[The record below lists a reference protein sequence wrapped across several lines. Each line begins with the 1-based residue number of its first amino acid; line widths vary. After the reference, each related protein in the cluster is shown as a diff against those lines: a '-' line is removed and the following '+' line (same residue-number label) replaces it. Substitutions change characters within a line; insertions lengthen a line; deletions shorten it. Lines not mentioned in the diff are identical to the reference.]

1 MMKKISLQWRL
12 TIIISILIA
21 AICVLLNVLL
31 YNTGIFYIDSLGN
44 SVLSQNQDPGQ
55 GQDTNSDQEDSTL
68 YIEFSQEDWQAFA
81 ERFSIQVDDSK
92 KDYSIYSWIL
102 TVLITLAGGGITY
115 LVSGYALRPLRKFSD
130 QAAQIQAEN
139 LTDCRLDEEGVSEF
153 RRLSESF
160 NRMLDNLSE
169 SFSALRE
176 FNGSAAHE
184 FRTPLAIMQA
194 QIELYEQEEHENV
207 DQETAEMIAMMKE
220 QTSRL
225 SHLVKSLLD
234 MSELQTIPRTD
245 PVELQSLIEEVLAD
259 LSSLAEKNGV
269 QLIQKKRD
277 DLIYTG
283 SDILLYRML
292 FNLTEN
298 AIRYNHPGGCVTL
311 SAEENADHNIR
322 ITVADTGQGIPKEAQ
337 ERIFQ
342 PFYRVDKSRSRAFG
356 GVGLGLALV
365 QKIAELH
372 GGTIRIA
379 ESSEMGST
387 FEICLPEKEL

>member
-1 MMKKISLQWRL
+1 MKKISLQWRL
-12 TIIISILIA
+12 TIIISVLIA

-68 YIEFSQEDWQAFA
+68 YIEFSQEDWRAFA

-139 LTDCRLDEEGVSEF
+139 LTDCRLDEEGVPEF
-153 RRLSESF
+153 RRLGESF

-269 QLIQKKRD
+269 QLMQMKRD

-311 SAEENADHNIR
+311 SAEATEDHNIR

>member
-12 TIIISILIA
+12 TIIISVLIA

-68 YIEFSQEDWQAFA
+68 YIEFSQEDWRAFA

-139 LTDCRLDEEGVSEF
+139 LTDCRLDEEGVPEF
-153 RRLSESF
+153 RRLGESF

-269 QLIQKKRD
+269 QLMQKKRD

>member
-1 MMKKISLQWRL
+1 MKKISLQWRL
-12 TIIISILIA
+12 TIIISVLIA

-68 YIEFSQEDWQAFA
+68 YIEFSQEDWRAFA

-139 LTDCRLDEEGVSEF
+139 LTDCRLDEEGVPEF
-153 RRLSESF
+153 RRLGESF

-245 PVELQSLIEEVLAD
+245 PVELQSLIEEVMAD

-269 QLIQKKRD
+269 QLMQKKRD

-322 ITVADTGQGIPKEAQ
+322 ITVTDTGQGIPKEAQ

>member
-1 MMKKISLQWRL
+1 MKKISLQWRL
-12 TIIISILIA
+12 TIIISVLIA

-68 YIEFSQEDWQAFA
+68 YIEFSQEDWRAFA

-139 LTDCRLDEEGVSEF
+139 LTDCRLDEEGVPEF
-153 RRLSESF
+153 RRLGESF

-245 PVELQSLIEEVLAD
+245 PVELQSLIEEVMAD

-269 QLIQKKRD
+269 QLMQKKRD

>member
-12 TIIISILIA
+12 TIIISVLIA

-68 YIEFSQEDWQAFA
+68 YIEFSQEDWRAFA

-139 LTDCRLDEEGVSEF
+139 LTDCRLDEEGVPEF
-153 RRLSESF
+153 RRLGESF

-207 DQETAEMIAMMKE
+207 DQETAEMIVMMKE

-269 QLIQKKRD
+269 QLMQKKRD

-298 AIRYNHPGGCVTL
+298 AIRYNHPGGGVTL

>member
-12 TIIISILIA
+12 TIIISVLIA

-68 YIEFSQEDWQAFA
+68 YIEFSQEDWRAFA

-139 LTDCRLDEEGVSEF
+139 LTDCRLDEEGVPEF
-153 RRLSESF
+153 RRLGESF

-269 QLIQKKRD
+269 QLMQMKRD

-365 QKIAELH
+365 QKIAELQW
-372 GGTIRIA
+372 GEIRIA
-379 ESSEMGST
+379 
-387 FEICLPEKEL
+387 

>member
-12 TIIISILIA
+12 TIIISVLIA

-68 YIEFSQEDWQAFA
+68 YIEFSQEDWRAFA

-139 LTDCRLDEEGVSEF
+139 LTDCRLDEEGVPEF
-153 RRLSESF
+153 RRLGESF

-234 MSELQTIPRTD
+234 MSELQTIPRID

-311 SAEENADHNIR
+311 SAEENADHNIC

>member
-12 TIIISILIA
+12 TIIISVLIA

-68 YIEFSQEDWQAFA
+68 YIEFSQEDWRAFA

-139 LTDCRLDEEGVSEF
+139 LTDCRLDEEGVPEF
-153 RRLSESF
+153 RRLGESF

-234 MSELQTIPRTD
+234 MSELQTIPRID

-283 SDILLYRML
+283 SDILLYRMF

>member
-12 TIIISILIA
+12 TIIISVLIA

-68 YIEFSQEDWQAFA
+68 YIEFSQEDWRAFA

-139 LTDCRLDEEGVSEF
+139 LTDCRLDEEGVPEF
-153 RRLSESF
+153 RRLGESF

-245 PVELQSLIEEVLAD
+245 PVELQSLIEEVMAD

-269 QLIQKKRD
+269 QLMQKKRD

-322 ITVADTGQGIPKEAQ
+322 ITVADTGQGLPKEAQ

>member
-1 MMKKISLQWRL
+1 MKKISLQWRL
-12 TIIISILIA
+12 TIIISVLIA

-68 YIEFSQEDWQAFA
+68 YIEFSQEDWRAFA

-139 LTDCRLDEEGVSEF
+139 LTDCRLDEEGVPEF
-153 RRLSESF
+153 RRLGESF

-245 PVELQSLIEEVLAD
+245 PVELQSLIEEVMAD

-269 QLIQKKRD
+269 QLMQKKRD

-322 ITVADTGQGIPKEAQ
+322 ITVTDTGQGIPKEAQ

-387 FEICLPEKEL
+387 FEICLPEKEV

>member
-1 MMKKISLQWRL
+1 M
-12 TIIISILIA
+12 
-21 AICVLLNVLL
+21 
-31 YNTGIFYIDSLGN
+31 
-44 SVLSQNQDPGQ
+44 P
-55 GQDTNSDQEDSTL
+55 
-68 YIEFSQEDWQAFA
+68 
-81 ERFSIQVDDSK
+81 
-92 KDYSIYSWIL
+92 
-102 TVLITLAGGGITY
+102 
-115 LVSGYALRPLRKFSD
+115 
-130 QAAQIQAEN
+130 
-139 LTDCRLDEEGVSEF
+139 EF
-153 RRLSESF
+153 RRLGESF

-245 PVELQSLIEEVLAD
+245 PVELQALIEEVLAD

-269 QLIQKKRD
+269 QLIQMKRD

-311 SAEENADHNIR
+311 SAEATEDHNIR

>member
-12 TIIISILIA
+12 TIIISVLIA

-68 YIEFSQEDWQAFA
+68 YIEFSQEDWRAFA

-139 LTDCRLDEEGVSEF
+139 LTDCRLDEEGVPEF
-153 RRLSESF
+153 RRLGESF

-269 QLIQKKRD
+269 QLMQMKRD

>member
-1 MMKKISLQWRL
+1 M
-12 TIIISILIA
+12 
-21 AICVLLNVLL
+21 
-31 YNTGIFYIDSLGN
+31 
-44 SVLSQNQDPGQ
+44 P
-55 GQDTNSDQEDSTL
+55 
-68 YIEFSQEDWQAFA
+68 
-81 ERFSIQVDDSK
+81 
-92 KDYSIYSWIL
+92 
-102 TVLITLAGGGITY
+102 
-115 LVSGYALRPLRKFSD
+115 
-130 QAAQIQAEN
+130 
-139 LTDCRLDEEGVSEF
+139 EF
-153 RRLSESF
+153 RRLGESF

-245 PVELQSLIEEVLAD
+245 PVELQSLIEEVMAD

-269 QLIQKKRD
+269 QLMQKKRD

>member
-1 MMKKISLQWRL
+1 MKKISLQWRL
-12 TIIISILIA
+12 TIIISVLIA

-68 YIEFSQEDWQAFA
+68 YIEFSQEDWRAFA

-139 LTDCRLDEEGVSEF
+139 LTDCRLDEEGVPEF
-153 RRLSESF
+153 RRLGESF

-234 MSELQTIPRTD
+234 MSELQTIPRID

-311 SAEENADHNIR
+311 SAEENADHNIC

>member
-12 TIIISILIA
+12 TIIISVLIA

-68 YIEFSQEDWQAFA
+68 YIEFSQEDWRAFA

-139 LTDCRLDEEGVSEF
+139 LTDCRLDEEGVPEF
-153 RRLSESF
+153 RRLGESF

-269 QLIQKKRD
+269 QLMQMKRD

-372 GGTIRIA
+372 GGAIRIS

>member
-12 TIIISILIA
+12 TIIISALIA

-68 YIEFSQEDWQAFA
+68 YIEFSQEDWRAFA

-139 LTDCRLDEEGVSEF
+139 LTDCRLDEEGVPEF
-153 RRLSESF
+153 RRLGESF

-245 PVELQSLIEEVLAD
+245 PVELQSLIEEVMAD

-269 QLIQKKRD
+269 QLMQKKRD

>member
-12 TIIISILIA
+12 TIIISVLIA

-68 YIEFSQEDWQAFA
+68 YIEFSQEDWRAFA

-139 LTDCRLDEEGVSEF
+139 LTDCRLDEEGVPEF
-153 RRLSESF
+153 RRLGESF

-234 MSELQTIPRTD
+234 MSELQTIPRID

>member
-12 TIIISILIA
+12 TIIISVLIA

-68 YIEFSQEDWQAFA
+68 YIEFSQEDWRAFA

-139 LTDCRLDEEGVSEF
+139 LTDCRLDEEGVPEF
-153 RRLSESF
+153 RRLGESF

-245 PVELQSLIEEVLAD
+245 PVELQSLIEEVMAD

>member
-12 TIIISILIA
+12 TIIISVLIA

-68 YIEFSQEDWQAFA
+68 YIEFSQEDWRAFA

-139 LTDCRLDEEGVSEF
+139 LTDCRLDEEGVPEF
-153 RRLSESF
+153 RRLGESF

-207 DQETAEMIAMMKE
+207 DQETEEMIAMMKE

-269 QLIQKKRD
+269 QLMQKKRD

-372 GGTIRIA
+372 GGAIRIA

>member
-1 MMKKISLQWRL
+1 
-12 TIIISILIA
+12 
-21 AICVLLNVLL
+21 
-31 YNTGIFYIDSLGN
+31 
-44 SVLSQNQDPGQ
+44 
-55 GQDTNSDQEDSTL
+55 
-68 YIEFSQEDWQAFA
+68 
-81 ERFSIQVDDSK
+81 
-92 KDYSIYSWIL
+92 
-102 TVLITLAGGGITY
+102 
-115 LVSGYALRPLRKFSD
+115 
-130 QAAQIQAEN
+130 
-139 LTDCRLDEEGVSEF
+139 
-153 RRLSESF
+153 
-160 NRMLDNLSE
+160 MLDNLSE

-234 MSELQTIPRTD
+234 MSELQTIPRID

-292 FNLTEN
+292 FNLTEMRFATIIRAD
-298 AIRYNHPGGCVTL
+298 AIYAVGGRERGSQYLHHGGGYRAGNSKGSAGTHL
-311 SAEENADHNIR
+311 SA
-322 ITVADTGQGIPKEAQ
+322 VLSCGQIP
-337 ERIFQ
+337 
-342 PFYRVDKSRSRAFG
+342 
-356 GVGLGLALV
+356 
-365 QKIAELH
+365 
-372 GGTIRIA
+372 
-379 ESSEMGST
+379 
-387 FEICLPEKEL
+387 

>member
-12 TIIISILIA
+12 TIIISVLIA

-68 YIEFSQEDWQAFA
+68 YIEFSQEDWRAFA

-139 LTDCRLDEEGVSEF
+139 LTDCRLDEEGVPEF
-153 RRLSESF
+153 RRLGESF

-245 PVELQSLIEEVLAD
+245 PVELQSLIEEVMAD

-269 QLIQKKRD
+269 QLMQKKRD

-311 SAEENADHNIR
+311 SAEENADHNIC
-322 ITVADTGQGIPKEAQ
+322 ITVADTGQGIPKKAQ

>member
-12 TIIISILIA
+12 TIIISVLIA

-68 YIEFSQEDWQAFA
+68 YIEFSQEDWRAFA

-139 LTDCRLDEEGVSEF
+139 LTDCRLDEEGVPEF
-153 RRLSESF
+153 RRLGESF

-176 FNGSAAHE
+176 LNGSAAHE

-245 PVELQSLIEEVLAD
+245 PVELQSLIEEALAD

-269 QLIQKKRD
+269 QLMQKKRD

>member
-1 MMKKISLQWRL
+1 MKKISLQWRL
-12 TIIISILIA
+12 TIIISVLIA

-68 YIEFSQEDWQAFA
+68 YIEFSQEDWRAFA

-139 LTDCRLDEEGVSEF
+139 LTDCRLDEEGVPEF
-153 RRLSESF
+153 RRLGESF

-269 QLIQKKRD
+269 QLMQMKRD

>member
-12 TIIISILIA
+12 TIIISVLIA

-68 YIEFSQEDWQAFA
+68 YIEFSQEDWRAFA

-139 LTDCRLDEEGVSEF
+139 LTDCRLDEEGVPEF
-153 RRLSESF
+153 RRLGESF

-269 QLIQKKRD
+269 QLMQKKRD

-311 SAEENADHNIR
+311 SAEENADHNIC
-322 ITVADTGQGIPKEAQ
+322 ITVADTGQGIPKKAQ

>member
-1 MMKKISLQWRL
+1 MKKISLQWRL
-12 TIIISILIA
+12 TIIISVLIA

-68 YIEFSQEDWQAFA
+68 YIEFSQEDWRAFA

-139 LTDCRLDEEGVSEF
+139 LTDCRLDEEGVPEF
-153 RRLSESF
+153 RRLGESF

-269 QLIQKKRD
+269 QLMQKKRD

-356 GVGLGLALV
+356 GVGLGLALM

>member
-12 TIIISILIA
+12 TIIISVLIA

-31 YNTGIFYIDSLGN
+31 YHTGIFYIDSLGN
-44 SVLSQNQDPGQ
+44 SVLSQKQDPSQ
-55 GQDTNSDQEDSTL
+55 EQNTNSDQEDSAI

-102 TVLITLAGGGITY
+102 TALITLAGGGITY

-139 LTDCRLDEEGVSEF
+139 LTDCRLDEEGVPEF
-153 RRLSESF
+153 RRLGASF

-277 DLIYTG
+277 NLIYTG

-311 SAEENADHNIR
+311 SVEENADHNIR
-322 ITVADTGQGIPKEAQ
+322 ITVADTGKGIPEEAR
-337 ERIFQ
+337 ERVFQ

>member
-12 TIIISILIA
+12 TIIISVLIA

-68 YIEFSQEDWQAFA
+68 YIEFSQEDWRAFA

-139 LTDCRLDEEGVSEF
+139 LTDCRLDEEGVPEF
-153 RRLSESF
+153 RRLGESF

-234 MSELQTIPRTD
+234 MSELQTIPRID

-292 FNLTEN
+292 FNFTEN

-311 SAEENADHNIR
+311 SAEENADHNIC

>member
-12 TIIISILIA
+12 TIIISVLIA

-68 YIEFSQEDWQAFA
+68 YIEFSQEDWRAFA

-139 LTDCRLDEEGVSEF
+139 LTDCRLDEEGVPEF
-153 RRLSESF
+153 RRLGESF

-269 QLIQKKRD
+269 QLIQMKRD

>member
-12 TIIISILIA
+12 TIIISVLIA

-68 YIEFSQEDWQAFA
+68 YIEFSQEDWRAFA

-139 LTDCRLDEEGVSEF
+139 LTDCRLDEEGVPEF
-153 RRLSESF
+153 RRLGESF

-245 PVELQSLIEEVLAD
+245 PVELQSLIEEVMAD

-269 QLIQKKRD
+269 QLMQKKRD

>member
-12 TIIISILIA
+12 TIIISVLIA

-68 YIEFSQEDWQAFA
+68 YIEFSQEDWRAFA

-92 KDYSIYSWIL
+92 KDYSIYSWSL

-139 LTDCRLDEEGVSEF
+139 LTDCRLDEEGVPEF
-153 RRLSESF
+153 RRLGESF

-269 QLIQKKRD
+269 QLMQKKRD

>member
-12 TIIISILIA
+12 TIIISVLIA

-68 YIEFSQEDWQAFA
+68 YIEFSQEDWRAFA

-139 LTDCRLDEEGVSEF
+139 LTDCRLDEEGVPEF
-153 RRLSESF
+153 RRLGESF

-234 MSELQTIPRTD
+234 MSELQTIPRID

-311 SAEENADHNIR
+311 SAEENADHNIC

-379 ESSEMGST
+379 ESSERGST

>member
-12 TIIISILIA
+12 TIIISVLIA

-44 SVLSQNQDPGQ
+44 SVLSQNQDPSQ

-68 YIEFSQEDWQAFA
+68 YIEFSQEDWRAFA

-139 LTDCRLDEEGVSEF
+139 LTDCRLDEEGVPEF
-153 RRLSESF
+153 RRLGESF

-379 ESSEMGST
+379 ESSERGST

>member
-1 MMKKISLQWRL
+1 
-12 TIIISILIA
+12 
-21 AICVLLNVLL
+21 
-31 YNTGIFYIDSLGN
+31 
-44 SVLSQNQDPGQ
+44 
-55 GQDTNSDQEDSTL
+55 
-68 YIEFSQEDWQAFA
+68 
-81 ERFSIQVDDSK
+81 
-92 KDYSIYSWIL
+92 
-102 TVLITLAGGGITY
+102 
-115 LVSGYALRPLRKFSD
+115 
-130 QAAQIQAEN
+130 
-139 LTDCRLDEEGVSEF
+139 
-153 RRLSESF
+153 
-160 NRMLDNLSE
+160 
-169 SFSALRE
+169 
-176 FNGSAAHE
+176 
-184 FRTPLAIMQA
+184 
-194 QIELYEQEEHENV
+194 
-207 DQETAEMIAMMKE
+207 MIAMMKE

-269 QLIQKKRD
+269 QLMQKKRD